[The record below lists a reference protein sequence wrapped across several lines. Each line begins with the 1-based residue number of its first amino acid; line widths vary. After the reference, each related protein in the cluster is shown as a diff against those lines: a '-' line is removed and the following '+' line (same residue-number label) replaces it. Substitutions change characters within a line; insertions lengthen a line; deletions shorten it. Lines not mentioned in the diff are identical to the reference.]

1 MDPPN
6 LPARLQS
13 YLDRA
18 SARVAENPFRGAWRV
33 IAVVTIGVTVVGG
46 LLVRI
51 TDPASIP
58 DVAAGLWWSLQ
69 TVTTVG
75 YGDVVPA
82 SVPGRVTAALVMLVG
97 LSFLAVTTGAVTNA
111 FVEAAARRRGAHAQ
125 DIVLAEIKQLRAE
138 IEQLRAEIGATS
150 GESDPGSAPPGRGT
164 RP

>member
-1 MDPPN
+1 MDPPSI
-6 LPARLQS
+6 PTRLQS
-13 YLDRA
+13 QLDRA

-58 DVAAGLWWSLQ
+58 DVAAGLWWSLK

-82 SVPGRVTAALVMLVG
+82 SIAGRLTAALVMLVG
-97 LSFLAVTTGAVTNA
+97 LSFLAVTTAAVTNA
-111 FVEAAARRRGAHAQ
+111 FVEAAARRRGVHAQ
-125 DIVLAEIKQLRAE
+125 DTVLAEIKQLRAE
-138 IEQLRAEIGATS
+138 VEQLRAEIGATPGK
-150 GESDPGSAPPGRGT
+150 GEQGDAPPDRIT
-164 RP
+164 

>member
-13 YLDRA
+13 QLDRA

-33 IAVVTIGVTVVGG
+33 IAVVTIGVTIVGG
-46 LLVRI
+46 VLVRI
-51 TDPASIP
+51 TDPANIP

-75 YGDVVPA
+75 YGDVVPESIA
-82 SVPGRVTAALVMLVG
+82 GRVTAALVMLVG
-97 LSFLAVTTGAVTNA
+97 LSFLAVTTAAVTNA

-138 IEQLRAEIGATS
+138 VEQLRAEIGAT
-150 GESDPGSAPPGRGT
+150 PGKGDAPPDRGT
-164 RP
+164 RR